1 MRVKNAAFNGPI
13 RIGILIIL
21 AAVIVLASDG
31 NAGKSPSTGLTGGSN
46 DKQNLYPADLVTP
59 AHGPSWLKHL
69 GIFDIRASAMGEMGG
84 YDPPPPSPR
93 KEPEFPVDTAPS
105 GNPMGM
111 GMGGMMGRSYSN
123 YRLSPGEAEKLM
135 GERFF
140 LAGSDLYR
148 LDCRSCH
155 GPNGD
160 GAPPEI
166 NSLIGPFQGISP
178 TLLEERMKKLGRPIG
193 GKLAKDLAAQAE
205 ENIRQRLQNGGKK
218 MPPFRHLD
226 REEVNILLNYLKAHV
241 GAPEPQEKQ
250 KLVMQSVSR
259 VGEHLVKGTC
269 QICHDATGPGIGR
282 MGMMRGIIPSL
293 ASFPWEQSMQSIV
306 WQVELGS
313 RMMMMGGQRM
323 PAYPYITKEESA
335 AAYLYLLQ
343 YPPYY

>member
-1 MRVKNAAFNGPI
+1 MRSGAAAFI
-13 RIGILIIL
+13 CKVLIGIF
-21 AAVIVLASDG
+21 IVF
-31 NAGKSPSTGLTGGSN
+31 TGIFIFADKGEAKQSQTARQSGVK
-46 DKQNLYPADLVTP
+46 DKQNLDPADVVTP
-59 AHGPSWLKHL
+59 VRGPSWLKQL

-93 KEPEFPVDTAPS
+93 KEPIFPVETARS
-105 GNPMGM
+105 GGGMGM
-111 GMGGMMGRSYSN
+111 RMGGMMGRSYSS
-123 YRLSPGEAEKLM
+123 YRLNPPDIERLI

-155 GPNGD
+155 GPDKNGL
-160 GAPPEI
+160 PPEI
-166 NSLIGPFQGISP
+166 NSIIGPFEGTSP
-178 TLLEERMKKLGRPIG
+178 ALIEKRMKKLGRPIG
-193 GKLAKDLAAQAE
+193 AEMAKELASQAE

-226 REEVNILLNYLKAHV
+226 REEVNALFKYLKAYV
-241 GAPEPQEKQ
+241 GAPESKGKEI
-250 KLVMQSVSR
+250 LVMQSVSR
-259 VGEHLVKGTC
+259 AGEHLVKGTC
-269 QICHDATGPGIGR
+269 QICHDATGPGVGR

-313 RMMMMGGQRM
+313 RMMMGGQRM
-323 PAYPYITKEESA
+323 PAYPYITAQEAA